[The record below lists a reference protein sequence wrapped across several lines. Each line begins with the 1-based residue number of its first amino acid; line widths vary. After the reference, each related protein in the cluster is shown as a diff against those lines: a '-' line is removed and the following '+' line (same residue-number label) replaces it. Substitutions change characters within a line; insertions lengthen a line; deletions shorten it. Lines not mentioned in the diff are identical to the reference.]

1 MKYSILAF
9 LLLTLWSCTEPLPEI
24 NKTLNTSTLVPLPV
38 EVVEA
43 DGFAFS
49 INPATRITYG
59 DPELLAQAEAL
70 AAQLNDLSGYS
81 LQIEAGTAG
90 RNIIHLSLDSL
101 TISPS
106 SEAYQINSSQAELNL
121 LANGPAGMFYAVQTI
136 RQLLPV
142 EIGEGQPKDTLLAI
156 GAGTITDYPRYG
168 YRGSMLDVARH
179 FFDVETIKRYI
190 DYLAA
195 YKMNILHLHLSDD
208 QGWRIEIKSWPKL
221 TEIGGSTEVG
231 GGEGGFYTQEEYK
244 AIVEY
249 AADRHIMVIPEIDMP
264 GHTNAA
270 LASYPE
276 LNCDGQAPN
285 LYTGTRVGFSTL
297 CTDKEVVYQFVD
309 DVFRE
314 LAALTPGPY
323 LHIGGDESHVTAK
336 PDYIKFVTR
345 VQEIVASHG
354 KQLVGWDEVVTAN
367 LNEDAI
373 AQYWASADN
382 ANTAAQKDLKVIMS
396 PAKYAYLDMKYDTT
410 TELGLAWA
418 GTIEVDEGYQWEPA
432 ELEENLT
439 DDNILGVEAP
449 LWAETIENLED
460 IEYLLFPRLIG
471 YAEIGWTPA
480 AQRDWADYRERLAA
494 QQAWL
499 DQQGINYYRS
509 PKVPWDANQLQD

>member
-1 MKYSILAF
+1 MKYSILA
-9 LLLTLWSCTEPLPEI
+9 LLLFTLWSCTEPLPEI
-24 NKTLNTSTLVPLPV
+24 NKTLNTSSLVPLPV
-38 EVVEA
+38 EVVED
-43 DGFAFS
+43 DGYAFS
-49 INPATRITYG
+49 INPSTKITY
-59 DPELLAQAEAL
+59 EEAALSTQAEAL
-70 AAQLNDLSGYS
+70 AAHIQEVAGYDLMTAEGTPCRNCIS
-81 LQIEAGTAG
+81 LV
-90 RNIIHLSLDSL
+90 LDSL
-101 TISPS
+101 LISDSP
-106 SEAYQINSSQAELNL
+106 EAYQIRSNQEYLQLTANSS
-121 LANGPAGMFYAVQTI
+121 AGMYYAVRTVQ
-136 RQLLPV
+136 QLLPV
-142 EIGEGQPKDTLLAI
+142 AIAEGQPKDTLMAI
-156 GAGTITDYPRYG
+156 GAGSISDYPRFG

-179 FFDVETIKRYI
+179 FFSVADVKRYI
-190 DYLAA
+190 DYMAA
-195 YKMNILHLHLSDD
+195 YKMNVLHLHLSDD

-244 AIVEY
+244 DIVQY

-264 GHTNAA
+264 GHTNSA
-270 LASYPE
+270 LAAYPE
-276 LNCDGQAPN
+276 LNCDGKATE

-314 LAALTPGPY
+314 LAAMTPGPY

-336 PDYIKFVTR
+336 PDYIKFVSR

-354 KQLVGWDEVVTAN
+354 KQLVGWDEVVTAE

-382 ANTAAQKDLKVIMS
+382 ANTAAEKDLKVIIS

-410 TELGLAWA
+410 TELGLTWA
-418 GTIEVDEGYQWEPA
+418 GTIEVDEGYQWDPA
-432 ELEENLT
+432 ELEEQLD

-449 LWAETIENLED
+449 LWGETIETLDD
-460 IEYLLFPRLIG
+460 IEFLAFPRLIG

-480 AQRDWADYRERLAA
+480 AKRDWSDYRERLAA

-509 PKVPWDANQLQD
+509 PKVPWDANKMQN

>member
-1 MKYSILAF
+1 MKYSMFF
-9 LLLTLWSCTEPLPEI
+9 LLSVLLWSCTSTLPEI
-24 NKTLNTSTLVPLPV
+24 DKSLNTQALLPLPV
-38 EVVEA
+38 EVQEGE
-43 DGFAFS
+43 GFAFGIQS
-49 INPATRITYG
+49 STRITYA
-59 DPELLAQAEAL
+59 DPALLSAAANL
-70 AAQLNDLSGYS
+70 ASEIQTISGYELEVVEGVS
-81 LQIEAGTAG
+81 C
-90 RNIIHLSLDSL
+90 RNCITLDLDSL
-101 TISPS
+101 PISASPG
-106 SEAYQINSSQAELNL
+106 AYQIEIEQASLRITGNTPE
-121 LANGPAGMFYAVQTI
+121 GIFYAIQTL

-142 EIGEGQPKDTLLAI
+142 RLEEGPTAATQMAVGPGI
-156 GAGTITDYPRYG
+156 IRDYPRFD

-179 FFDVETIKRYI
+179 FFDVATVKQYI

-195 YKMNILHLHLSDD
+195 YKMNVLHLHLADD

-231 GGEGGFYTQEEYK
+231 GGEGGFYTQEEYQD
-244 AIVEY
+244 IVAY

-276 LNCDGQAPN
+276 LNCDGKATS
-285 LYTGTRVGFSTL
+285 LYTGTQVGFSTL

-336 PDYIKFVTR
+336 PDYIKFVNR
-345 VQEIVASHG
+345 VQQIVAAHG
-354 KQLVGWDEVVTAN
+354 KQLVGWDEVVTAE
-367 LNEDAI
+367 LQQDAI
-373 AQYWASADN
+373 AQYWASPEN
-382 ANTAAQKDLKVIMS
+382 ANTAAEKNLKVIMS
-396 PAKYAYLDMKYDTT
+396 PAKYAYLDMKYDTST
-410 TELGLAWA
+410 TLGLAWA
-418 GTIEVDEGYQWEPA
+418 GLIEVDHGYQWDPA
-432 ELEENLT
+432 QLEEQLT

-449 LWAETIENLED
+449 LWGETIETLDD
-460 IEYLLFPRLIG
+460 IEFLLFPRLMG

-480 AQRDWADYRERLAA
+480 AQRNWSDYRERLAA

-509 PKVPWDANQLQD
+509 PKVPWGAATVED

>member
-1 MKYSILAF
+1 MRYLFTA
-9 LLLTLWSCTEPLPEI
+9 LLFFTLWSCTEPLPEI

-38 EVVEA
+38 EVVEGE
-43 DGFAFS
+43 GFAFS
-49 INPATRITYG
+49 INPETQITYG
-59 DPELLAQAEAL
+59 DADLLAQAEIL
-70 AAQLNDLSGYS
+70 AEEIKMVSGYDLSVSEGVPG
-81 LQIEAGTAG
+81 QNT
-90 RNIIHLSLDSL
+90 IHLSLDGLSASD
-101 TISPS
+101 SP
-106 SEAYQINSSQAELNL
+106 EAYQLNSSQMQLNL
-121 LANGPAGMFYAVQTI
+121 TANAPAGMYYAVQTL

-142 EIGEGQPKDTLLAI
+142 EIKEGQPKDTLMAI
-156 GAGTITDYPRYG
+156 GAGMITDYPRYG

-179 FFDVETIKRYI
+179 FFGVEDVKRYI

-195 YKMNILHLHLSDD
+195 FKMNVLHLHLSDD

-244 AIVEY
+244 EIIQY

-276 LNCDGQAPN
+276 LNCDGKATE
-285 LYTGTRVGFSTL
+285 LYTGTQVGFSTL
-297 CTDKEVVYQFVD
+297 CTDKEIVYQFVD

-354 KQLVGWDEVVTAN
+354 KQLVGWDEVVTAE
-367 LNEDAI
+367 LNNDAI
-373 AQYWASADN
+373 AQYWSSPEN
-382 ANTAAQKDLKVIMS
+382 ANMAADKNLKVIIS

-410 TELGLAWA
+410 TKLGLSWA
-418 GTIEVDEGYQWEPA
+418 GTIEVDEGYQWDPA
-432 ELEENLT
+432 ELEEKLT
-439 DDNILGVEAP
+439 DDNILGVAAP
-449 LWAETIENLED
+449 LWGETIETLDD
-460 IEYLLFPRLIG
+460 IEYLLFPRIIG

-480 AQRDWADYRERLAA
+480 AQRDWTDYRERLAA

-499 DQQGINYYRS
+499 DRQGINYYRS
-509 PKVPWDANQLQD
+509 PKVPWDANKMQN